1 MDLWKAIV
9 LGIIQ
14 GLAEFLPISSSGHL
28 VLAEK
33 ILNFTVGGLAFE
45 VFLHFGTLL
54 AVVWVFRKDLWKMV
68 LALPVLFAVLKKNSG
83 LPDEQKNYALLI
95 WYLFLGSI
103 PAAAVGLFFESQIE
117 QLFESALL
125 VLFML
130 FLTGL
135 IMWSARYTRE
145 SNTELTAGR
154 SLLIG
159 TAQALAIIPGISRSG
174 STIVSGLWMGIPR
187 DLVARYSFLL
197 SVPVIFGATVIKFKD
212 LIHNPL
218 PHDQLLGIAL
228 GTVASAVSGYFAI
241 IWLLD
246 LIRRQ
251 KLEWFGVYCIAVSL
265 IGLVFIYLF

>member
-1 MDLWKAIV
+1 MDIWKAVI
-9 LGIIQ
+9 LGVIQ

-33 ILNFTVGGLAFE
+33 ILNFTMGGLAFE

-68 LALPVLFAVLKKNSG
+68 LALPDIFRVFRKNPGISE
-83 LPDEQKNYALLI
+83 EQKSYALLI

-103 PAAAVGLFFESQIE
+103 PAAFIGLLFESQVE

-130 FLTGL
+130 FVTGL
-135 IMWSARYTRE
+135 IMWSSRYTRE
-145 SNTELTAGR
+145 SGTQLTVGR

-212 LIHNPL
+212 LLHNPL
-218 PHDQLLGIAL
+218 PHSQLLGIAL
-228 GTVASAVSGYFAI
+228 GTAASAVSGYFAI

-251 KLEWFGVYCIAVSL
+251 KLEWFGVYCMAISIL
-265 IGLVFIYLF
+265 GLTLIYLF